1 MNSIVRFIKKDIVLC
16 ISVLLAAITSIFAKP
31 SFEMLVNAVD
41 WRVIFLLFSLM
52 LVIQAFR
59 YINVLDIIA
68 SFFVGKCNSLRKL
81 YFALI
86 LLVFFSSMI
95 VTNDVALL
103 TFVPITILIFKRI
116 NLSCVNII
124 ILETIAANLGS
135 SVTPMGNPQNLF
147 LFSYYEFP
155 SLDFILM
162 SLKLG
167 IISLILLVPTICFF
181 TKSKGLIVVSSE
193 NNSREKFSVKL
204 TLLYLFVLIMVL
216 LSVFRII
223 DYRVS
228 FVLSFVIIGI
238 VNFRLLAKV
247 DYALLI
253 TFIAFFIFTNNI
265 SNNQSISSFFS
276 SILKNENSV
285 FFSGVGLS
293 QIISNVPASLLLSTF
308 TDEAVSLFYGV
319 NIGGLG
325 TLIASLASV
334 ISYKIYKNEIVVQDE
349 SSNDKFILKFSV
361 LNLIYLFI
369 LILVFFFIK

>member
-31 SFEMLVNAVD
+31 SFGMLVNAVD

-124 ILETIAANLGS
+124 GLETIAANLGS

-147 LFSYYEFP
+147 LFSYYGFS

-167 IISLILLVPTICFF
+167 IFSLILLVPTICFF
-181 TKSKGLIVVSSE
+181 TKSKGVIVVSSE
-193 NNSREKFSVKL
+193 NNNREKFSVKH
-204 TLLYLFVLIMVL
+204 TLLYLFVLILVL
-216 LSVFRII
+216 LSVFRVI

-228 FVLSFVIIGI
+228 FALSFVIIGI

-247 DYALLI
+247 DYSLLI
-253 TFIAFFIFTNNI
+253 TFIAFFIFTDNI
-265 SNNQSISSFFS
+265 SNNQSISDFFS
-276 SILKNENSV
+276 SVLKDENSV
-285 FFSGVGLS
+285 FFSGIGLS

-308 TDEAVSLFYGV
+308 TDESVSLFYGV

-334 ISYKIYKNEIVVQDE
+334 ISYKIYKNEVIVQNE
-349 SSNDKFILKFSV
+349 NSSEKFILKFSV

-369 LILVFFFIK
+369 LIFVFFFIK

>member
-1 MNSIVRFIKKDIVLC
+1 MLSKGDVRANGRDDFFCVC
-16 ISVLLAAITSIFAKP
+16 CVLL
-31 SFEMLVNAVD
+31 
-41 WRVIFLLFSLM
+41 
-52 LVIQAFR
+52 
-59 YINVLDIIA
+59 
-68 SFFVGKCNSLRKL
+68 
-81 YFALI
+81 
-86 LLVFFSSMI
+86 LLVLK
-95 VTNDVALL
+95 NALL
-103 TFVPITILIFKRI
+103 
-116 NLSCVNII
+116 
-124 ILETIAANLGS
+124 
-135 SVTPMGNPQNLF
+135 
-147 LFSYYEFP
+147 
-155 SLDFILM
+155 
-162 SLKLG
+162 
-167 IISLILLVPTICFF
+167 LL
-181 TKSKGLIVVSSE
+181 
-193 NNSREKFSVKL
+193 
-204 TLLYLFVLIMVL
+204 LLLFVLMNVL
-216 LSVFRII
+216 LFCVAK
-223 DYRVS
+223 
-228 FVLSFVIIGI
+228 
-238 VNFRLLAKV
+238 LAKG

-265 SNNQSISSFFS
+265 SSNQSISSFFS